1 MSVLIGD
8 GLMIRLG
15 VRERVREGV
24 RKGADARPAPGGAWV
39 ERPRPRAGETRR
51 PPTRGHAVAGHSRSA
66 VPSCAP
72 RERPVRW
79 PWLAG
84 LAVATCLVITGLGLL
99 AGSMAAVEVPAQTA
113 TVSVSPGETLADLAH
128 RFAPDSDTGAVVTRI
143 KRLNGLDDAVIVPG
157 LPLTVPIQAGL
168 VTAGS

>member
-15 VRERVREGV
+15 VRERVREGA
-24 RKGADARPAPGGAWV
+24 RKGTDARPAPGGARV
-39 ERPRPRAGETRR
+39 VRPRPRAGETRR
-51 PPTRGHAVAGHSRSA
+51 PPTRARAVAGHRGSA
-66 VPSCAP
+66 VARCAP
-72 RERPVRW
+72 RTMPVRW

-84 LAVATCLVITGLGLL
+84 LAVAACLIITGLGLL

-113 TVSVSPGETLADLAH
+113 TVSVSQGETLADLAH
-128 RFAPDSDTGAVVTRI
+128 RFAPDSATGAVVARI
-143 KRLNGLDDAVIVPG
+143 KQLNSLDDAVIVPG
-157 LPLTVPIQAGL
+157 LPLTVPVQAGL